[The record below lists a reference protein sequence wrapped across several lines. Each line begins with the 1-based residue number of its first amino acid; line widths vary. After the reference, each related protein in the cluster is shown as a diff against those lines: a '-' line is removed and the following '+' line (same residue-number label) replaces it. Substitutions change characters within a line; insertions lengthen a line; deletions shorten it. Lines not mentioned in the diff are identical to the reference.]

1 MSKVSPE
8 KTDPFPM
15 VNGTPKHIHKKV
27 YSNAISFSALLN
39 RRVQR
44 FYRWWA
50 HFVSR
55 NAWRLIVFCI
65 VLTIICGAKMV
76 TTKRKNNIRGYTP
89 YGSRAL
95 HEFDVRDEFFNQNGF
110 GFRFFVLLVPK
121 DNSTSQKNNML
132 TEEALEE
139 AVEVD
144 DFIQNN
150 FTIYNHVSKEQES
163 FNQICRRF
171 CTINEPVRLFHIGL
185 QQQNEQLQK
194 GEPLNR
200 RIILDY
206 PTMTMF
212 GQEVS
217 LQPNF
222 FGIHFW
228 NETTDDKGNLSN
240 ETALAKPSVL
250 RSVSNMAR
258 AEMIVLLYRAER
270 IGGWSDDE
278 IMNYEMNVSNY
289 FKNEYVGKHLRVM
302 TISTSYVNKEVER
315 AGKLLMPF
323 VGIGFLVMSAFSLLT
338 CTLAALYM
346 KQVSVYRMPLTIL
359 GCICPFMASCTALG
373 LLFFAGLRNS
383 SILGVVPFLL
393 LAIGVDDAF
402 LTIHAWQKLYKRDGE
417 RKPGQSV
424 DEFVVN
430 KLAMVLEDTGPAIL
444 ISALTNILADSIG
457 AFTGS
462 PEITLLCV
470 ANIMA
475 IAVDFLFHITFFCS
489 FLAILAKREEL
500 SKQANELDGKKPLE
514 NGSASSGE
522 SDKESGNFKSTIPI
536 DLPRRDHFNAL
547 FNTFVDGY
555 VKVITNSFVAL
566 IVCIFW
572 TCLIVVCF
580 RGMLNFEINLTTQK
594 LFPRDSPLL
603 EIENLREE
611 KILPF
616 YSTAQ
621 LFINKPGNLSD
632 PVRRSHLDQLVQEM
646 ESLPYA
652 YGDSHSTM
660 HFLRDFE
667 IFSKSLRE
675 DDEAMDGEGDS
686 SNAQDLLEGAPENAT
701 LENSAA
707 IAKIDTLPHA
717 GSAAL
722 SSDKENV
729 PLNVESDLGIFLA
742 WPEYGHWK
750 GLLNYHKEDPQSNGS
765 SGPPRYVVDSFM
777 ITVAYRGHE
786 LKEWS
791 TRAHQLGEWR
801 RVVDKYADEFNV
813 TVLHDDGLYL
823 DLLENMITDIWQS
836 LLGTLFCM
844 AGLCAVFMF
853 ANGGLLVVIVAV
865 CVIASVMIVTL
876 GLLALNGLTMDP
888 VVMAAVIVAIGFSVD
903 QPTHVAYHFYT
914 AEIQPENKKSKRS
927 IIEQRVRHSFHSVGW
942 PAIQASSCTAICI
955 LCLLLVPLYI
965 ASVFAQVMC
974 LAIILCAIH
983 SLVLLPAMLTLPH
996 KLLSLWHRRSDTYDV
1011 QKQQPSSPQ

>member
-1 MSKVSPE
+1 MSKISPD

-55 NAWRLIVFCI
+55 NAWGLIVFCVVI
-65 VLTIICGAKMV
+65 TIICGAKMV

-95 HEFDVRDEFFNQNGF
+95 HEFDV
-110 GFRFFVLLVPK
+110 
-121 DNSTSQKNNML
+121 
-132 TEEALEE
+132 
-139 AVEVD
+139 D

-150 FTIYNHVSKEQES
+150 FTIFNHVSKEQES

-185 QQQNEQLQK
+185 QQQTEQFEK

-200 RIILDY
+200 RIVLDY
-206 PTMTMF
+206 PTMKMF

-228 NETTDDKGNLSN
+228 NDTAEDNGKSSN
-240 ETALAKPSVL
+240 ETALAKPSL
-250 RSVSNMAR
+250 MRSVSNMAR
-258 AEMIVLLYRAER
+258 AEMLVLLYRAER

-323 VGIGFLVMSAFSLLT
+323 VGVGFLVMSAFSLLT

-402 LTIHAWQKLYKRDGE
+402 LTIHAWQKLYKRDGQ

-475 IAVDFLFHITFFCS
+475 IAVDFFFHITFFCS
-489 FLAILAKREEL
+489 FMVILAKREEL

-522 SDKESGNFKSTIPI
+522 SDKDSGNFKADIPI
-536 DLPRRDHFNAL
+536 NLPRRDHFSTL
-547 FNTFVDGY
+547 FNSFVDGY

-580 RGMLNFEINLTTQK
+580 RGMLSFEINLTTQK

-621 LFINKPGNLSD
+621 LFINNPGNLSD
-632 PVRRSHLDQLVQEM
+632 PIRRGHLDQLVQEM

-660 HFLRDFE
+660 HFLRDFAL
-667 IFSKSLRE
+667 FSKSLRE
-675 DDEAMDGEGDS
+675 DDEAMDGDADS

-707 IAKIDTLPHA
+707 
-717 GSAAL
+717 
-722 SSDKENV
+722 
-729 PLNVESDLGIFLA
+729 DLGIFLA

-750 GLLNYHKEDPQSNGS
+750 GLLNYHKEDPRSNGS
-765 SGPPRYVVDSFM
+765 SGPPRYVLDSFM
-777 ITVAYRGHE
+777 ITIAFHGQE
-786 LKEWS
+786 LTEWS
-791 TRAHQLGEWR
+791 TRARQLGEWR

-927 IIEQRVRHSFHSVGW
+927 RIEERVRHSFHSVGW

-996 KLLSLWHRRSDTYDV
+996 KVLSLWHRRSDTYDV
-1011 QKQQPSSPQ
+1011 QSKPQPTSPQ